1 MNSLSIILTK
11 KILMAAPTGWLLV
24 SNCMKSPRQSVLELR
39 LAASIPGR
47 EAQWRR
53 IVAARANHRLCRVF
67 QTQAEYH
74 TWLSTI
80 VLTKVP

>member
-11 KILMAAPTGWLLV
+11 KILMAAPTGWL
-24 SNCMKSPRQSVLELR
+24 LELR